1 MYVPTQE
8 SPPPRQQVYGSTH
21 STGRFHACSTS
32 FVRCLALREFTTT
45 FVWQRWMGGTMYLR
59 AEMEYIIAKLD
70 ELFDLEDKD
79 ALSMFIGK
87 RILVVH
93 RVPKVS

>member
-1 MYVPTQE
+1 
-8 SPPPRQQVYGSTH
+8 
-21 STGRFHACSTS
+21 
-32 FVRCLALREFTTT
+32 
-45 FVWQRWMGGTMYLR
+45 MYLR